1 MRALILL
8 AAVVLVF
15 ALLGWISFNNSPG
28 RASVNIESDRIR
40 QDANKAMQTGGEILQ
55 KAGEKVSSEVAEPT
69 SNSQAAPVPR

>member
-1 MRALILL
+1 MRVLILL

-40 QDANKAMQTGGEILQ
+40 QDADRAMQTGGELLQ
-55 KAGEKVSSEVAEPT
+55 KAGDKVSSDRVAPST
-69 SNSQAAPVPR
+69 SGEPVPATR